1 MPTKCEYAEYSAF
14 AEYAEY
20 RPLTHGASERLCTH
34 FSKLKLCFSAPMHS
48 GLHEPYE
55 FYRRCKLR
63 ERNKGAAT
71 LRFHSVAES
80 ARPLRDGVQGV
91 AVGTVYYR
99 VQWARVC
106 VCIDRRRQDSSL
118 LTKPFALTWAP
129 PPRGRCSLTRVLQH
143 SLAPPSRGRNAPAAF
158 DALFPSC
165 PAAVVALPLTAI
177 VPNVQ

>member
-1 MPTKCEYAEYSAF
+1 MGMPTKCEYAEYSAF

-71 LRFHSVAES
+71 LRHHS
-80 ARPLRDGVQGV
+80 
-91 AVGTVYYR
+91 
-99 VQWARVC
+99 W
-106 VCIDRRRQDSSL
+106 
-118 LTKPFALTWAP
+118 
-129 PPRGRCSLTRVLQH
+129 
-143 SLAPPSRGRNAPAAF
+143 PSRLGPCGMGCRG
-158 DALFPSC
+158 
-165 PAAVVALPLTAI
+165 
-177 VPNVQ
+177 